1 MPGFIDVSNMSDRE
15 VQRLGHADDDY
26 VEPTRRYAST
36 PRPAAVG
43 YPVKLAWAAAAA
55 AHRINGGYVKDSEWN
70 YDVSPPA
77 IKREANK
84 LMVKRWLSAGDH
96 SNITPEDVIRGE
108 DVKAHFNSYMF
119 LAIAGKLN
127 DFQSQAYKIA
137 QMTEITSRHSLELS
151 VMSCLPMVCEK
162 DQAKKEFMR
171 QLRESTQLTG
181 EVGDKI
187 EGEITVLSTRYNVNF
202 NKYRI
207 QAKLVDSFVDF
218 WYNENIT
225 VGTVMQI
232 KGKIKAVRDD
242 NTTQLNYVKK
252 V

>member
-26 VEPTRRYAST
+26 QEPRRRAYS
-36 PRPAAVG
+36 PPPAIKA
-43 YPVKLAWAAAAA
+43 YPVGLAWAAAAA
-55 AHRINGGYVKDSEWN
+55 AHRINGGYVKDSEWD
-70 YDVSPPA
+70 YEQSPPV

-84 LMVKRWLSAGDH
+84 LMVKRWLAVGDQSH
-96 SNITPEDVIRGE
+96 ITPDDVIRGE
-108 DVKAHFNSYMF
+108 DVRSHFNSYMF
-119 LAIAGKLN
+119 LAIAGRLN
-127 DFQSQAYKIA
+127 DFQQQAYKIA
-137 QMTEITSRHSLELS
+137 QMTQITDRNSLELA

-181 EVGDKI
+181 ELGSMV
-187 EGEITVLSTRYNVNF
+187 EGEITVLSSRYNVNF

-207 QAKLVDSFVDF
+207 QAKMVDSFIDF
-218 WYNENIT
+218 WYNTSID
-225 VGTVMQI
+225 VGTVLKI
-232 KGKIKAVRDD
+232 KGKIKAVRED